1 MKRRK
6 LTRLQKLTC
15 NGPFAFTGP
24 QLLNALTVHHVEWN
38 FEFPIMRAG
47 TSIGNRREP
56 PCFTTWIVR
65 KQAHAAALGTG
76 FGN

>member
-6 LTRLQKLTC
+6 LTRLQELTC
-15 NGPFAFTGP
+15 NGPLLTGL
-24 QLLNALTVHHVEWN
+24 QLLNALTFHVEWN
-38 FEFPIMRAG
+38 FTFPIMRAG

-56 PCFTTWIVR
+56 PCLTTWIVR